1 MKHRLL
7 AAIFCVCLALTSL
20 CAPALADGTEPET
33 PVPAAETPV
42 PAAETPVPAEET
54 PAPVPVVYGERS
66 TMKIND
72 EYIELNTY
80 YKVDPTAAVGYS
92 KAAEGEDYN
101 FIYDGGTLVLK
112 DTVLMRSKVSST
124 LLSTYSRST
133 TIELIGENRFTV
145 QDINSS
151 PIIAANV
158 TIRGDGSL
166 TLVGGITAI
175 NRLTMESGTFVTDF
189 LRPATFSPNV
199 EKYVRFNGGS
209 FTVRQR
215 FGGDGNSNI
224 DFYIG
229 VDYYKWKTDL
239 NAAHTPSFADPCPD
253 PNGNP
258 LSIVPMENP
267 FQSRLRINPY
277 TKEW

>member
-1 MKHRLL
+1 MKRRFL

-42 PAAETPVPAEET
+42 PAAETPVPAAET

-145 QDINSS
+145 
-151 PIIAANV
+151 
-158 TIRGDGSL
+158 
-166 TLVGGITAI
+166 
-175 NRLTMESGTFVTDF
+175 
-189 LRPATFSPNV
+189 
-199 EKYVRFNGGS
+199 
-209 FTVRQR
+209 
-215 FGGDGNSNI
+215 
-224 DFYIG
+224 
-229 VDYYKWKTDL
+229 
-239 NAAHTPSFADPCPD
+239 
-253 PNGNP
+253 
-258 LSIVPMENP
+258 
-267 FQSRLRINPY
+267 
-277 TKEW
+277 

>member
-20 CAPALADGTEPET
+20 CTPALADDAE
-33 PVPAAETPV
+33 AETPV
-42 PAAETPVPAEET
+42 PVEAT
-54 PAPVPVVYGERS
+54 PAPAETTPAPDAETLQLTEKPETAVPVVYGERS
-66 TMKIND
+66 TMEIND

-101 FIYDGGTLVLK
+101 FIYDGRTLVLK
-112 DTVLMRSKVSST
+112 DTVLTRTKESST
-124 LLSTYSRST
+124 LLCTYSRST

-145 QDINSS
+145 PDINSS

-158 TIRGDGSL
+158 TIRGSGSL

-189 LRPATFSPNV
+189 LEPATFSPNA
-199 EKYVRFNGGS
+199 EKYVRFKRGEIRKQAKTLSSLRFKGS
-209 FTVRQR
+209 GQT
-215 FGGDGNSNI
+215 G
-224 DFYIG
+224 
-229 VDYYKWKTDL
+229 YK
-239 NAAHTPSFADPCPD
+239 
-253 PNGNP
+253 
-258 LSIVPMENP
+258 
-267 FQSRLRINPY
+267 
-277 TKEW
+277 

>member
-20 CAPALADGTEPET
+20 CAPALADDAE
-33 PVPAAETPV
+33 AETPV
-42 PAAETPVPAEET
+42 PVEAT
-54 PAPVPVVYGERS
+54 PAPAETTPAPDAETLQLTEKPETAVPVVYGERS
-66 TMKIND
+66 NLKIND

-80 YKVDPTAAVGYS
+80 YKVDSSAAVGYS

-112 DTVLMRSKVSST
+112 DTVLTRTKEPST
-124 LLSTYSRST
+124 LLYTYSPSI

-145 QDINSS
+145 PDINSS
-151 PIIAANV
+151 PISAGNV
-158 TIRGDGSL
+158 TIRGNGSL

-175 NRLTMESGTFVTDF
+175 TRLTMESGTFVTDF
-189 LRPATFSPNV
+189 LQPANFSPNV

-215 FGGDGNSNI
+215 
-224 DFYIG
+224 
-229 VDYYKWKTDL
+229 
-239 NAAHTPSFADPCPD
+239 
-253 PNGNP
+253 
-258 LSIVPMENP
+258 
-267 FQSRLRINPY
+267 
-277 TKEW
+277 